1 MPVGFKSLG
10 EIPVTV
16 RFLNNDLDAALRAAC
31 TDVLR
36 NNRPSHEYHKGG
48 KAQLDYATIRR
59 RSGNDLA
66 PKKSDNVK
74 STSSGDCAECP
85 NRDSITLN
93 CVMTPEPFNSMFYT
107 SASKDYRSST
117 QEGGSQVQ
125 VQHSRAQSRANQSM
139 TGSPPKKSEQQRL
152 RTGLQH
158 SRSPST
164 PQWSRTSLI
173 PQLGSELGSVRRSKP
188 VPGALSKET
197 AAMPLNDPTTQCH
210 GLLLPLKHLLE
221 AMQFTHHKQHLLESC
236 RRTRKRMQNANIVKH

>member
-1 MPVGFKSLG
+1 MPIDPKSLG
-10 EIPVTV
+10 EVPVTV

-59 RSGNDLA
+59 RSGNDPA
-66 PKKSDNVK
+66 PKKSDKVK

-85 NRDSITLN
+85 NRDSIALN
-93 CVMTPEPFNSMFYT
+93 CVMTPEPSNRMSYT
-107 SASKDYRSST
+107 SASKDYRSPT

-125 VQHSRAQSRANQSM
+125 VQHSRAQSRANQSIA
-139 TGSPPKKSEQQRL
+139 GSPPKKSEQQRP

-164 PQWSRTSLI
+164 PQEFWTSLV
-173 PQLGSELGSVRRSKP
+173 PQLGSELGSVRRPKP
-188 VPGALSKET
+188 VPGPLSKET
-197 AAMPLNDPTTQCH
+197 AAMQLNDPTTQYH
-210 GLLLPLKHLLE
+210 GLLRQLKHLLE
-221 AMQFTHHKQHLLESC
+221 AIQFTRHKQHLIESC
-236 RRTRKRMQNANIVKH
+236 RLMRKRSRTPTL